1 MGLIQKLTPGMT
13 YQQKISTW
21 PKISLPTPWDKRN
34 NGYEISPNMVEFPT
48 MGRDDEMKCFLLY
61 ALPVKKFFPN
71 ANFWAQVKESQLF
84 ESHQLLP
91 PQWAQRS

>member
-1 MGLIQKLTPGMT
+1 MGLIQKLTLGMT

-21 PKISLPTPWDKRN
+21 PRISLQAPWDKRN
-34 NGYEISPNMVEFPT
+34 NGYEIFPNIVKFPT
-48 MGRDDEMKCFLLY
+48 MGRDYEMKCFLLY
-61 ALPVKKFFPN
+61 ALPVNKSFPN

-91 PQWAQRS
+91 PQ